1 LRIKKEDFLNLDLK
15 DVFKQDQLD
24 KQIMNFQYKIRL
36 YTYWREVLNGLYI
49 RKMFERYLMY

>member
-15 DVFKQDQLD
+15 DVIKQDQLD